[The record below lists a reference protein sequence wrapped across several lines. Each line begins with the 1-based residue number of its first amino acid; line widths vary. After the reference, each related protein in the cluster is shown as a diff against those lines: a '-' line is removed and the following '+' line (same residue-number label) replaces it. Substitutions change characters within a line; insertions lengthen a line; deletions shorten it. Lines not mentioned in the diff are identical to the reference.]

1 MKKNY
6 LLLILLIAIFI
17 SSQLI
22 NINFT
27 DIHAESIAVSDNGK
41 ASYTY
46 TETTGSFET
55 EYTTYSTDLGTTTY
69 NSSSYNQRVHVFFQ
83 KQTENSKIVS
93 WAVKS
98 NAGKFTRLPV
108 TAIAKDYEKNH
119 PGWKVVGAI
128 NADQYT
134 TGFGTN
140 IASTGKDFY
149 YPQPYY
155 SMICDG
161 EGWFIM
167 SGMPVGG
174 GQTILGFLQDGS
186 VDPLINGSTNLK
198 MGDLKI
204 EALYLYI
211 LDSDGNRLEKFQV
224 HHINETPKELET
236 TVWTSYYNDKE
247 QFPDITVYG
256 NLYVVNKAERAIAN
270 NSIDYAAYKGDN
282 GQNAFFG
289 KGEISEVTSKATF
302 GYGAFAID
310 TKDEYL
316 QSKLSQGTRI
326 MVQYE
331 VEGDFAKVE
340 SAIGYHTIHRMHGSD
355 VEAVGSYN
363 TNKYTRSIV
372 GRTADGKIFLMA
384 VDQTKY
390 SGMNGEEINATLKYY
405 GVVEAYQMDGGGS
418 TTAVIREDVTS
429 DNTQDSTFKVVN
441 SPRDGSPR
449 SVFSALLL
457 VEKVETQEVSY
468 LENIY
473 NKELYLSKD
482 IYNSN
487 YLNKYKDKE
496 LESKSK
502 KNV

>member
-1 MKKNY
+1 MKKNFILIIIIF
-6 LLLILLIAIFI
+6 LLLVCT
-17 SSQLI
+17 SI
-22 NINFT
+22 NILALTSGSANYLNYT
-27 DIHAESIAVSDNGK
+27 NNKVYSDNK
-41 ASYTY
+41 KSSYVA

-55 EYTTYSTDLGTTTY
+55 LYTSYQTDLGITTY
-69 NSSSYNQRVHVFFQ
+69 NNNSYNQRVHVFFQ
-83 KQTENSKIVS
+83 KQTENSKIVT
-93 WAVKS
+93 WAVKT

-108 TAIAKDYEKNH
+108 SAIAENYEKTH

-140 IASTGKDFY
+140 IGATGKDYY

-167 SGMPVGG
+167 TGLPVGG

-186 VDPLINGSTNLK
+186 VDPLINGSTNIK

-204 EALYLYI
+204 EGMFLYI
-211 LDSDGNRLEKFQV
+211 LDENNNRIDKFQV
-224 HHINETPKELET
+224 HHINESPRPLET
-236 TVWTSYYNDKE
+236 TVWTGYYNDKE
-247 QFPDITVYG
+247 QFNDITVYG
-256 NLYVVNKAERAIAN
+256 NLYVIRRAERAIAN
-270 NSIDYAAYKGDN
+270 NSIDYSTYKGSD

-289 KGEISEVTSKATF
+289 KGEISEVGTKATF

-310 TKDEYL
+310 TQDENL
-316 QSKLSQGTRI
+316 INKLNVGTKVL
-326 MVQYE
+326 VQFE
-331 VEGDFAKVE
+331 VEGDFSKVE
-340 SAIGYHTIHRMHGSD
+340 SAIGYHTIHRMHGMD
-355 VEAVGSYN
+355 VEAVGGYN
-363 TNKYTRSIV
+363 TSKYTRSIV

-384 VDQTKY
+384 VDQTAY

-418 TTAVIREDVTS
+418 TTAVIRENDK
-429 DNTQDSTFKVVN
+429 FKVVN

-457 VEKVETQEVSY
+457 VEKMNEETAE
-468 LENIY
+468 LAFIDNIY
-473 NKELYLSKD
+473 KKD
-482 IYNSN
+482 IY
-487 YLNKYKDKE
+487 LKKE
-496 LESKSK
+496 E
-502 KNV
+502 

>member
-1 MKKNY
+1 MIKNIKRNIINNK
-6 LLLILLIAIFI
+6 LLVIVLLVSLMLVSINVIALTYVNK
-17 SSQLI
+17 STQMV
-22 NINFT
+22 FT
-27 DIHAESIAVSDNGK
+27 DDGK
-41 ASYTY
+41 TGYASN
-46 TETTGSFET
+46 ETTGSFDT
-55 EYTTYSTDLGTTTY
+55 MYTSYKTDLGTTNY
-69 NSSSYNQRVHVFFQ
+69 NGVNYNQRVHVFFQ
-83 KQTENSKIVS
+83 KQTANSKVVT
-93 WAVKS
+93 WAVKT

-108 TAIAKDYEKNH
+108 SAIAKDYEIYH

-134 TGFGTN
+134 TGFGTD
-140 IASTGKDFY
+140 IGSTGKDYY

-186 VDPLINGSTNLK
+186 ADPLINGSTNIK
-198 MGDLKI
+198 SGDIDI
-204 EALYLYI
+204 EAMYLYI

-224 HHINETPKELET
+224 HHINETPRELET
-236 TVWTSYYNDKE
+236 TVWTSYYNSKE
-247 QFPDITVYG
+247 EFPDITVYG
-256 NLYVVNKAERAIAN
+256 NLYVVKRAERAIAN
-270 NSIDYAAYKGDN
+270 NSIDYSLYKGDN

-289 KGEISEVTSKATF
+289 KGIISEVTNKATF

-316 QSKLSQGTRI
+316 QSKLSKGVRI

-331 VEGDFAKVE
+331 VEGDFSKVE
-340 SAIGYHTIHRMHGSD
+340 SAIGYHTIHRMHGQD
-355 VEAVGSYN
+355 LKVVGSYN

-384 VDQTKY
+384 VDQTNY
-390 SGMNGEEINATLKYY
+390 SGMNAEEVNATLKYY

-418 TTAVIREDVTS
+418 TTAVVRNELLGSSQSSSDV
-429 DNTQDSTFKVVN
+429 FKVVN

-457 VEKVETQEVSY
+457 VEKVEETSLNVIYDS
-468 LENIY
+468 IY
-473 NKELYLSKD
+473 NKE
-482 IYNSN
+482 IYIDN
-487 YLNKYKDKE
+487 
-496 LESKSK
+496 KSK
-502 KNV
+502 NILF

>member
-1 MKKNY
+1 MKNKLVKY
-6 LLLILLIAIFI
+6 VLIILSIGLFVLGINVIALTYT
-17 SSQLI
+17 SNKGSNQMV
-22 NINFT
+22 FT
-27 DIHAESIAVSDNGK
+27 DNGK
-41 ASYTY
+41 TGYVSN
-46 TETTGSFET
+46 ETTGSFET
-55 EYTTYSTDLGTTTY
+55 LYTSYKTDLGTTNY
-69 NSSSYNQRVHVFFQ
+69 NGVSYNQRVHVFFQ
-83 KQTENSKIVS
+83 KQTENSKIVT
-93 WAVKS
+93 WAVKT
-98 NAGKFTRLPV
+98 NAGKFSRLPV
-108 TAIAKDYEKNH
+108 TAIAKDYEIYH

-155 SMICDG
+155 SMITDG

-186 VDPLINGSTNLK
+186 KDPLINGSTNLK
-198 MGDLKI
+198 SGDIKI
-204 EALYLYI
+204 EAMYLYI
-211 LDSDGNRLEKFQV
+211 LDNDGNKLEKFQV
-224 HHINETPKELET
+224 HHINETPRELET

-256 NLYVVNKAERAIAN
+256 NLYVVKRAERAIAN
-270 NSIDYAAYKGDN
+270 NSIDYATYKGDN

-289 KGEISEVTSKATF
+289 KGIISEVTNKATF

-316 QSKLSQGTRI
+316 QSKLSQGSRI

-331 VEGDFAKVE
+331 IEGAFSKVE
-340 SAIGYHTIHRMHGSD
+340 SAIGYHTIHRMND
-355 VEAVGSYN
+355 MDLQTVGSYN

-384 VDQTKY
+384 VDQTNY
-390 SGMNGEEINATLKYY
+390 SGMNGDEVNATLKYY

-418 TTAVIREDVTS
+418 TTAVIRDF
-429 DNTQDSTFKVVN
+429 NTLDSSAFKVVN

-457 VEKVETQEVSY
+457 VEKVEETVTNLSSIY
-468 LENIY
+468 DNIY
-473 NKELYLSKD
+473 NKE
-482 IYNSN
+482 IYIDN
-487 YLNKYKDKE
+487 
-496 LESKSK
+496 KSK
-502 KNV
+502 IF